1 MEIIKMKRI
10 IQYIVSS
17 RIGPILVI
25 LIGLFFAFIIS
36 LSSPKP
42 QKGIEL
48 PKPTP
53 VFYEVV
59 TKKNITLKILTNGEV
74 KPLNEIN
81 LISQVS
87 GQIVEAADEF
97 VDGGIIKADSPLVWI
112 DDRDYKLAVISA
124 ESRVAQASKLL
135 EREIAESEL
144 AKNDWEELGLGEAS
158 PLTLRIPQLKEA
170 EAAEKAAL
178 ADLEKAKLNLERT
191 IVKLPFQGII
201 REKRTGVGQ
210 FVGAGS
216 VLATAFS
223 TEEVLIALP
232 LTDTELSYLGLP
244 LAYEE
249 AKPFTGPKVNFL
261 SSISNKTFEW
271 EGRIVRTAGSID
283 PPTRLV
289 YVYAEVINPYQQ
301 SPPLAIGMFV
311 DAIIEGKTIEDG
323 FLVPNSA
330 INNNSNI
337 YVIDKNDNLEIRDIE
352 VLGTENDYVI
362 IKGEIIEGERV
373 VVSPLNNAKIGMG
386 LKPILLNKD
395 IGG

>member
-1 MEIIKMKRI
+1 MRKLF
-10 IQYIVSS
+10 QYIIGS
-17 RIGPILVI
+17 RIAPILII
-25 LIGLFFAFIIS
+25 LIGSFFAFVIS
-36 LSSPKP
+36 VSSPKP

-53 VFYEVV
+53 VFYEVIS
-59 TKKNITLKILTNGEV
+59 KKDITLKILTNGEV

-87 GQIVEAADEF
+87 GQIVEAANEF
-97 VDGGIIKADSPLVWI
+97 VDGGIIKAGSPLVWI

-144 AKNDWEELGLGEAS
+144 AKNDWEELGIGEAS

-191 IVKLPFQGII
+191 VVKLPFQGII
-201 REKRTGVGQ
+201 RQKKTGVGQ
-210 FVGAGS
+210 FVGTGS
-216 VLATAFS
+216 ILATAFS

-249 AKPFTGPKVNFL
+249 EMIFSGPKVNFYSL
-261 SSISNKTFEW
+261 VSNKNSEW
-271 EGRIVRTAGSID
+271 TGRIVRTAGSID
-283 PPTRLV
+283 PLTRLV

-311 DAIIEGKTIEDG
+311 DAVIEGKTIKDG
-323 FLVPNSA
+323 FLIPNSA
-330 INNNSNI
+330 INNNSKI
-337 YVIDKNDNLEIRDIE
+337 YIINKSDNLEIREIE
-352 VLGTENDYVI
+352 VLGTENDNVI
-362 IKGEIIEGERV
+362 IKGEISEGERV
-373 VVSPLNNAKIGMG
+373 VVSPLNNAKSGMA
-386 LKPILLNKD
+386 LKPILLNKN
-395 IGG
+395 ITG

>member
-1 MEIIKMKRI
+1 MKRI
-10 IQYIVSS
+10 IQYILSS

-25 LIGLFFAFIIS
+25 LIGSFFAFLIS
-36 LSSPKP
+36 VSSPKP
-42 QKGIEL
+42 KKGIEL

-59 TKKNITLKILTNGEV
+59 TKKNITLKIFTNGEV

-97 VDGGIIKADSPLVWI
+97 VEGGIIKAGSPLVWI

-201 REKRTGVGQ
+201 REKKTGVGQ

-216 VLATAFS
+216 ILATAFS

-249 AKPFTGPKVNFL
+249 EKPFTGPKVKFL
-261 SSISNKTFEW
+261 SSVSNKTFEW

-311 DAIIEGKTIEDG
+311 DAIINGKTIKDG
-323 FLVPNSA
+323 YLVPNSA
-330 INNNSNI
+330 VNNNSNI
-337 YVIDKNDNLEIRDIE
+337 YAIDKNDNLEIREIE
-352 VLGTENDYVI
+352 ILGTDRDYVI
-362 IKGEIIEGERV
+362 IKGEINEGERV
-373 VVSPLNNAKIGMG
+373 VVSPLNNAKTGMS
-386 LKPILLNKD
+386 LKPILLNKN
-395 IGG
+395 ISG

>member
-1 MEIIKMKRI
+1 MKRV
-10 IQYIVSS
+10 IQYIISS

-25 LIGLFFAFIIS
+25 LIGSFFAFLIS
-36 LSSPKP
+36 VSSPKP
-42 QKGIEL
+42 KKGIEL

-59 TKKNITLKILTNGEV
+59 TKKNITLKIFTNGEV

-81 LISQVS
+81 LIAQVS

-97 VDGGIIKADSPLVWI
+97 VEGGIIKAGSPLVWI
-112 DDRDYKLAVISA
+112 DNRDYKLAVISA

-144 AKNDWEELGLGEAS
+144 AKNDWEELGIGEAS

-210 FVGAGS
+210 FVSAGS
-216 VLATAFS
+216 ILATAFS

-249 AKPFTGPKVNFL
+249 EIPFTGPKVKFL
-261 SSISNKTFEW
+261 SSVSNKTFEW

-311 DAIIEGKTIEDG
+311 DAIIDGKTIKDG

-337 YVIDKNDNLEIRDIE
+337 YAIDKNDNLEIREIE

-362 IKGEIIEGERV
+362 IKGEINEGERV

-386 LKPILLNKD
+386 LKPILLNKN
-395 IGG
+395 ISG

>member
-1 MEIIKMKRI
+1 MRRI
-10 IQYIVSS
+10 LQYIISS
-17 RIGPILVI
+17 RIAPILII
-25 LIGLFFAFIIS
+25 LIGSFFAFIIS
-36 LSSPKP
+36 VSSPKP

-53 VFYEVV
+53 VFYETI
-59 TKKNITLKILTNGEV
+59 TKKDISLKILTNGEV

-87 GQIVEAADEF
+87 GQIVKAADEF
-97 VDGGIIKADSPLVWI
+97 VDGGIIKAGSPLVWI
-112 DDRDYKLAVISA
+112 DDRDYKLALISA

-191 IVKLPFQGII
+191 VVKLPFQGII
-201 REKRTGVGQ
+201 RQKKTGVGQ
-210 FVGAGS
+210 FVGTGS
-216 VLATAFS
+216 ILATAFS

-249 AKPFTGPKVNFL
+249 ERPFSGPKVNFYSL
-261 SSISNKTFEW
+261 VSNKNSEW

-283 PPTRLV
+283 PLTRLV

-311 DAIIEGKTIEDG
+311 DAVIEGKTIKDG

-330 INNNSNI
+330 INNNLNLYI
-337 YVIDKNDNLEIRDIE
+337 INANDNLEIREIE

-362 IKGEIIEGERV
+362 IKGEISEGERV
-373 VVSPLNNAKIGMG
+373 VVSPLNNAKNGMA
-386 LKPILLNKD
+386 LKPILLGKN
-395 IGG
+395 IAR

>member
-1 MEIIKMKRI
+1 MKRV
-10 IQYIVSS
+10 IQYIISS

-25 LIGLFFAFIIS
+25 LIGSFFAFLIS
-36 LSSPKP
+36 VSSPKP
-42 QKGIEL
+42 KKGIEL

-59 TKKNITLKILTNGEV
+59 TKKNITLKIFTNGEV

-97 VDGGIIKADSPLVWI
+97 VEGGIIKAGSPLVWI
-112 DDRDYKLAVISA
+112 DNRDYKLAVISA

-144 AKNDWEELGLGEAS
+144 AKNDWEELGIGEAS

-216 VLATAFS
+216 ILATAFS

-249 AKPFTGPKVNFL
+249 EKPFTGPKVKFL
-261 SSISNKTFEW
+261 SSVSNKTFEW

-311 DAIIEGKTIEDG
+311 DAIIDGKTIKEG

-337 YVIDKNDNLEIRDIE
+337 YAIDKNDNLEIREIE

-362 IKGEIIEGERV
+362 IKGEINEGERV
-373 VVSPLNNAKIGMG
+373 VVSPLNNAKIGMS
-386 LKPILLNKD
+386 LKPILLDKN
-395 IGG
+395 ISG

>member
-1 MEIIKMKRI
+1 MKRI

-301 SPPLAIGMFV
+301 SPPLAIGLFV

-330 INNNSNI
+330 INNNANI

>member
-1 MEIIKMKRI
+1 MKRV
-10 IQYIVSS
+10 IQYIISS

-25 LIGLFFAFIIS
+25 LIGSFFAFIIS
-36 LSSPKP
+36 VSSPKP
-42 QKGIEL
+42 KKGIEL

-59 TKKNITLKILTNGEV
+59 TKKNITLEIFTNGEV

-97 VDGGIIKADSPLVWI
+97 VDGGIIKAGSPLVWI

-249 AKPFTGPKVNFL
+249 EKPFTGPKVKFL
-261 SSISNKTFEW
+261 STVSNKTFEW

-311 DAIIEGKTIEDG
+311 DAIIEGKTIKDG

-337 YVIDKNDNLEIRDIE
+337 YVIDINDNLEIREIE

-362 IKGEIIEGERV
+362 LKGEIYEGERV
-373 VVSPLNNAKIGMG
+373 VVSPLNNAKIGMA
-386 LKPILLNKD
+386 LKPILLNKN
-395 IGG
+395 ING

>member
-1 MEIIKMKRI
+1 MKKI
-10 IQYIVSS
+10 IQYIISS

-25 LIGLFFAFIIS
+25 LIGSFFAFIIS
-36 LSSPKP
+36 VSSPKP
-42 QKGIEL
+42 KKGIEL

-59 TKKNITLKILTNGEV
+59 TKKNITLKIFTNGEV

-97 VDGGIIKADSPLVWI
+97 VDGGIIKAGSPLVWI

-249 AKPFTGPKVNFL
+249 EKPFTGPKVKFL
-261 SSISNKTFEW
+261 STVSNKTFEW

-311 DAIIEGKTIEDG
+311 DAIIEGKTIKDG

-337 YVIDKNDNLEIRDIE
+337 YVIDINDNLEIREIE

-362 IKGEIIEGERV
+362 LKGEIYEGERV
-373 VVSPLNNAKIGMG
+373 VVSPLNNAKIGMA
-386 LKPILLNKD
+386 LKPILLNKN
-395 IGG
+395 ING

>member
-1 MEIIKMKRI
+1 MRKLF
-10 IQYIVSS
+10 QYIIGS
-17 RIGPILVI
+17 RIAPILII
-25 LIGLFFAFIIS
+25 LIGSFFAFVIS
-36 LSSPKP
+36 VSSPKP

-53 VFYEVV
+53 VFYEIIS
-59 TKKNITLKILTNGEV
+59 KKDITLKILTNGEV

-87 GQIVEAADEF
+87 GQIVEAANEF
-97 VDGGIIKADSPLVWI
+97 VDGGIIKAGSPLVWI

-144 AKNDWEELGLGEAS
+144 AKNDWEELGIGEAS

-191 IVKLPFQGII
+191 VVKLPFQGII
-201 REKRTGVGQ
+201 RQKKTGVGQ
-210 FVGAGS
+210 FVGTGS
-216 VLATAFS
+216 ILATAFS

-249 AKPFTGPKVNFL
+249 EMIFSGPKVNFYSL
-261 SSISNKTFEW
+261 VSNKNSEW
-271 EGRIVRTAGSID
+271 TGRIVRTAGSID
-283 PPTRLV
+283 PLTRLV

-311 DAIIEGKTIEDG
+311 DAVIEGKTIKDG
-323 FLVPNSA
+323 FLIPNSA
-330 INNNSNI
+330 INNNSKI
-337 YVIDKNDNLEIRDIE
+337 YIINKSDNLEIREIE
-352 VLGTENDYVI
+352 VLGTENDNVI
-362 IKGEIIEGERV
+362 IKGEISEGERV
-373 VVSPLNNAKIGMG
+373 VVSPLNNAKSGMA
-386 LKPILLNKD
+386 LKPILLNKN
-395 IGG
+395 ITG

>member
-1 MEIIKMKRI
+1 MRKLF
-10 IQYIVSS
+10 QYIIGS
-17 RIGPILVI
+17 RIAPILII
-25 LIGLFFAFIIS
+25 LIGSFFAFVIS
-36 LSSPKP
+36 VSSPKP

-53 VFYEVV
+53 VFYEIIS
-59 TKKNITLKILTNGEV
+59 KKDITLKILTNGEV

-87 GQIVEAADEF
+87 GQIVEAANEF
-97 VDGGIIKADSPLVWI
+97 VDGGIIKAGSPLVWI

-144 AKNDWEELGLGEAS
+144 AKNDWEELGIGEAS

-191 IVKLPFQGII
+191 VVKLPFQGII
-201 REKRTGVGQ
+201 RQKKTGVGQ
-210 FVGAGS
+210 FVGTGS
-216 VLATAFS
+216 TLATAFS

-249 AKPFTGPKVNFL
+249 EMIFSGPKVNFYSL
-261 SSISNKTFEW
+261 VSNKNSEW
-271 EGRIVRTAGSID
+271 TGRIVRTAGSID
-283 PPTRLV
+283 PLTRLV

-311 DAIIEGKTIEDG
+311 DAVIEGKTIKDG
-323 FLVPNSA
+323 FLIPNSA
-330 INNNSNI
+330 INNNSKI
-337 YVIDKNDNLEIRDIE
+337 YIINTGDNLEIREIE
-352 VLGTENDYVI
+352 VLGTENDNVI
-362 IKGEIIEGERV
+362 IKGEISEGERV
-373 VVSPLNNAKIGMG
+373 VVSPLNNAKDGMA
-386 LKPILLNKD
+386 LKPILLNKN
-395 IGG
+395 ITR

>member
-1 MEIIKMKRI
+1 MKRV
-10 IQYIVSS
+10 IQYIISS

-25 LIGLFFAFIIS
+25 LIGSFFAFLIS
-36 LSSPKP
+36 VSSPKP
-42 QKGIEL
+42 KKGIEL

-59 TKKNITLKILTNGEV
+59 TKKNITLKIFTNGEV

-97 VDGGIIKADSPLVWI
+97 VEGGIIKAGSPLVWI
-112 DDRDYKLAVISA
+112 DNRDYKLAVISA

-144 AKNDWEELGLGEAS
+144 AKNDWEELGIGEAS

-216 VLATAFS
+216 ILATAFS

-249 AKPFTGPKVNFL
+249 EKPFTGPKVKFL
-261 SSISNKTFEW
+261 SSVSNKTFEW

-311 DAIIEGKTIEDG
+311 DAIIDGKTIKDG
-323 FLVPNSA
+323 FLVTNSA

-337 YVIDKNDNLEIRDIE
+337 YAIDKNDNLEIREIE

-362 IKGEIIEGERV
+362 IKGEINEGERV
-373 VVSPLNNAKIGMG
+373 VVSPLNNAKIGMS
-386 LKPILLNKD
+386 LKPILLDKN
-395 IGG
+395 ISG

>member
-1 MEIIKMKRI
+1 MRRLF
-10 IQYIVSS
+10 QYIIGS
-17 RIGPILVI
+17 RIAPILII
-25 LIGLFFAFIIS
+25 LIGSFFAFVIS
-36 LSSPKP
+36 ISSPKP

-53 VFYEVV
+53 VFYEVIS
-59 TKKNITLKILTNGEV
+59 KKDITLKILTNGEV
-74 KPLNEIN
+74 RPLNEIN

-87 GQIVEAADEF
+87 GQIIKAADEF
-97 VDGGIIKADSPLVWI
+97 VDGGIIKAGSPLVWI

-144 AKNDWEELGLGEAS
+144 AKNDWEELGIGEAS

-191 IVKLPFQGII
+191 VVKLPFQGII
-201 REKRTGVGQ
+201 RQKKTGVGQ
-210 FVGAGS
+210 FVGTGS
-216 VLATAFS
+216 ILATAFS

-249 AKPFTGPKVNFL
+249 EKIFSGPKVNFY
-261 SSISNKTFEW
+261 SFVSNKNSEW
-271 EGRIVRTAGSID
+271 TGRIVRTAGSID
-283 PPTRLV
+283 PLTRLV
-289 YVYAEVINPYQQ
+289 YVYAEVVNPYQQ

-311 DAIIEGKTIEDG
+311 DAIIEGKTIKDG

-330 INNNSNI
+330 ICLLYTSPSP
-337 YVIDKNDNLEIRDIE
+337 RDRQ
-352 VLGTENDYVI
+352 
-362 IKGEIIEGERV
+362 KSRMP
-373 VVSPLNNAKIGMG
+373 SSA
-386 LKPILLNKD
+386 
-395 IGG
+395 

>member
-1 MEIIKMKRI
+1 MRKIF
-10 IQYIVSS
+10 QYIIGS
-17 RIGPILVI
+17 RIAPIFII
-25 LIGLFFAFIIS
+25 LIGSFFAFIIS
-36 LSSPKP
+36 VSSPKP

-53 VFYEVV
+53 VFYEVI
-59 TKKNITLKILTNGEV
+59 TKKDISLKILTNGEV
-74 KPLNEIN
+74 RPLNEIN

-97 VDGGIIKADSPLVWI
+97 VDGGIIKAGSPLVWI

-191 IVKLPFQGII
+191 VVKLPFQGII
-201 REKRTGVGQ
+201 RQKKTGVGQ
-210 FVGAGS
+210 FVGTGS
-216 VLATAFS
+216 ILATAFS

-249 AKPFTGPKVNFL
+249 ERPFSGPKVSFYSL
-261 SSISNKTFEW
+261 VSNKNSEW

-283 PPTRLV
+283 PLTRLV

-311 DAIIEGKTIEDG
+311 DAVIEGKTIKNG

-337 YVIDKNDNLEIRDIE
+337 YVINTNDNLEIRKIE

-362 IKGEIIEGERV
+362 IKGEISEGERV
-373 VVSPLNNAKIGMG
+373 VVSPLNNAKDGMA
-386 LKPILLNKD
+386 LKPILLDKN
-395 IGG
+395 IAR

>member
-1 MEIIKMKRI
+1 MKRLF
-10 IQYIVSS
+10 QYIINS
-17 RIGPILVI
+17 RIAPILII
-25 LIGLFFAFIIS
+25 LIGSFFAFIIS
-36 LSSPKP
+36 VSSPKP

-53 VFYEVV
+53 VFYEAI
-59 TKKNITLKILTNGEV
+59 TKKDISLKILTNGEV

-87 GQIVEAADEF
+87 GQIVKAADEF
-97 VDGGIIKADSPLVWI
+97 VDGGIIKAGSPLVWI
-112 DDRDYKLAVISA
+112 DDRDYKLALISA

-191 IVKLPFQGII
+191 VVKLPFQGII
-201 REKRTGVGQ
+201 RQKKTGVGQ
-210 FVGAGS
+210 FVGTGS
-216 VLATAFS
+216 ILATAFS

-249 AKPFTGPKVNFL
+249 ERPFSGPKVNFYSL
-261 SSISNKTFEW
+261 VSNKISEW

-283 PPTRLV
+283 PLTRLV

-311 DAIIEGKTIEDG
+311 DAVIEGKTIKNG

-337 YVIDKNDNLEIRDIE
+337 YVINTNDNLEIREIE

-362 IKGEIIEGERV
+362 IKGEISEGERV
-373 VVSPLNNAKIGMG
+373 VVSPLNNAKDGMA
-386 LKPILLNKD
+386 LKPILLGKN
-395 IGG
+395 IAR

>member
-1 MEIIKMKRI
+1 MRRI
-10 IQYIVSS
+10 FQYILSS
-17 RIGPILVI
+17 RIAPILII
-25 LIGLFFAFIIS
+25 LIGSFFAFIIS
-36 LSSPKP
+36 VSSPKP

-53 VFYEVV
+53 VFYEAI
-59 TKKNITLKILTNGEV
+59 TKKDISLKILTNGEV

-87 GQIVEAADEF
+87 GQIVKAADEF
-97 VDGGIIKADSPLVWI
+97 VDGGIIKAGSPLVWI
-112 DDRDYKLAVISA
+112 DDRDYKLALISA

-158 PLTLRIPQLKEA
+158 PLTLRIPQLNEA
-170 EAAEKAAL
+170 EAAERAAL

-191 IVKLPFQGII
+191 VVKLPFQGII
-201 REKRTGVGQ
+201 RQKKTGVGQ
-210 FVGAGS
+210 FVGTGS

-249 AKPFTGPKVNFL
+249 ERPFSGPKVNFYSL
-261 SSISNKTFEW
+261 VSNKNSEW

-283 PPTRLV
+283 PLTRLV

-311 DAIIEGKTIEDG
+311 DAVIEGKTINNG

-337 YVIDKNDNLEIRDIE
+337 YVINSSDNLEIRKIE

-362 IKGEIIEGERV
+362 IKGEIFEGERV
-373 VVSPLNNAKIGMG
+373 VVSPLNNAKDGMA
-386 LKPILLNKD
+386 LKPILLDKN
-395 IGG
+395 IVR

>member
-1 MEIIKMKRI
+1 MKRI
-10 IQYIVSS
+10 IQYILSS

-25 LIGLFFAFIIS
+25 LIGSFFAFLIS
-36 LSSPKP
+36 VSSPKP
-42 QKGIEL
+42 KKGIEL

-59 TKKNITLKILTNGEV
+59 TKKNITLKIFTNGEV

-97 VDGGIIKADSPLVWI
+97 VDGGIIKAGSPLVWI

-201 REKRTGVGQ
+201 REKKTGVGQ

-216 VLATAFS
+216 ILATAFS

-249 AKPFTGPKVNFL
+249 EKPFTGPKVKFL
-261 SSISNKTFEW
+261 SSVSNKTFEW

-311 DAIIEGKTIEDG
+311 DAIINGKTIKDG
-323 FLVPNSA
+323 YLVPNSA
-330 INNNSNI
+330 VNNNSNI
-337 YVIDKNDNLEIRDIE
+337 YAIDKNDNLEIREIE
-352 VLGTENDYVI
+352 ILGTDRDYVI
-362 IKGEIIEGERV
+362 IKGEINEGERV
-373 VVSPLNNAKIGMG
+373 VVSPLNNAKTGMS
-386 LKPILLNKD
+386 LKPILLNKN
-395 IGG
+395 ISG

>member
-1 MEIIKMKRI
+1 MRRI
-10 IQYIVSS
+10 LQYIISS
-17 RIGPILVI
+17 RIAPILII
-25 LIGLFFAFIIS
+25 LIGSFFAFIIS
-36 LSSPKP
+36 VSSPKP

-53 VFYEVV
+53 VFYETI
-59 TKKNITLKILTNGEV
+59 TKKDISLKILTNGEV

-87 GQIVEAADEF
+87 GQIVKAADEF
-97 VDGGIIKADSPLVWI
+97 VDGGIIKAGSPLVWI
-112 DDRDYKLAVISA
+112 DDRDYKLALISA

-191 IVKLPFQGII
+191 VVKLPFQGII
-201 REKRTGVGQ
+201 RQKKTGVGQ
-210 FVGAGS
+210 FVGTGS
-216 VLATAFS
+216 ILATAFS

-249 AKPFTGPKVNFL
+249 ERPFSGPKVNFYSL
-261 SSISNKTFEW
+261 VSNKNSEW
-271 EGRIVRTAGSID
+271 KGRIVRTAGSID
-283 PPTRLV
+283 PLTRLV

-311 DAIIEGKTIEDG
+311 DAVIEGKTIKDG

-330 INNNSNI
+330 INNNLNLYI
-337 YVIDKNDNLEIRDIE
+337 INANDNLEIREIE

-362 IKGEIIEGERV
+362 IKGEISEGERV
-373 VVSPLNNAKIGMG
+373 VVSPLNNAKDGMA
-386 LKPILLNKD
+386 LKPILLGKN
-395 IGG
+395 IAR

>member
-1 MEIIKMKRI
+1 MRRI
-10 IQYIVSS
+10 FQYIIGS
-17 RIGPILVI
+17 RIAPILII
-25 LIGLFFAFIIS
+25 LIGSFFAFIIS
-36 LSSPKP
+36 VSSPKP

-53 VFYEVV
+53 VFYEVI
-59 TKKNITLKILTNGEV
+59 TKKDISLKILTNGEV

-97 VDGGIIKADSPLVWI
+97 VDGGIIKAGSPLVWI

-191 IVKLPFQGII
+191 VVKLPFQGII
-201 REKRTGVGQ
+201 RQKKTGVGQ
-210 FVGAGS
+210 FVGTGS
-216 VLATAFS
+216 ILATAFS

-249 AKPFTGPKVNFL
+249 KRPFSGPKVNFYSL
-261 SSISNKTFEW
+261 VSNKNSEW
-271 EGRIVRTAGSID
+271 VGRIVRTAGSID
-283 PPTRLV
+283 PLTRLV

-311 DAIIEGKTIEDG
+311 DAVIEGKTIKNG

-337 YVIDKNDNLEIRDIE
+337 YVINTNDNLEVRKIE

-362 IKGEIIEGERV
+362 IKGEISEGERV
-373 VVSPLNNAKIGMG
+373 VVSPLNNAKDGMA
-386 LKPILLNKD
+386 LKPILLDKN
-395 IGG
+395 IAR

>member
-17 RIGPILVI
+17 RIGPILVV

-216 VLATAFS
+216 ILATAFS

-330 INNNSNI
+330 INNNANI

>member
-1 MEIIKMKRI
+1 MKRI

-216 VLATAFS
+216 ILATAFS

-337 YVIDKNDNLEIRDIE
+337 YVINKNDNLEIRDIE

>member
-1 MEIIKMKRI
+1 MRRI
-10 IQYIVSS
+10 FQYIIGS
-17 RIGPILVI
+17 RIAPILII
-25 LIGLFFAFIIS
+25 LIGSFFAFIIS

-53 VFYEVV
+53 VFYEVI
-59 TKKNITLKILTNGEV
+59 TKKDISLKILTNGEV

-97 VDGGIIKADSPLVWI
+97 VDGGIIKAGSPLVWI

-124 ESRVAQASKLL
+124 ESRVAQASKFL

-158 PLTLRIPQLKEA
+158 SLTLRIPQLREA

-201 REKRTGVGQ
+201 RQKKTGVGQ
-210 FVGAGS
+210 FVGTGS
-216 VLATAFS
+216 ILATAFS

-249 AKPFTGPKVNFL
+249 ERPFSGPKVNFYSL
-261 SSISNKTFEW
+261 VSNKKSEW

-283 PPTRLV
+283 PLTRLV

-311 DAIIEGKTIEDG
+311 DAVIEGKTIKNG

-337 YVIDKNDNLEIRDIE
+337 YVINTNDNLEIRKIE

-362 IKGEIIEGERV
+362 IKGEISEGERV
-373 VVSPLNNAKIGMG
+373 VVSPLNNAKEGMA
-386 LKPILLNKD
+386 LKPILLDKN
-395 IGG
+395 IAR

>member
-1 MEIIKMKRI
+1 MRRI
-10 IQYIVSS
+10 FQYIISS
-17 RIGPILVI
+17 RIAPILII
-25 LIGLFFAFIIS
+25 LIGSFFAFIIS
-36 LSSPKP
+36 VSSPKP

-53 VFYEVV
+53 VFYETI
-59 TKKNITLKILTNGEV
+59 TKKDISLKILTNGEV

-87 GQIVEAADEF
+87 GQIVKAADEF
-97 VDGGIIKADSPLVWI
+97 VDGGIIKAGSPLVWI
-112 DDRDYKLAVISA
+112 DDRDYKLALISA
-124 ESRVAQASKLL
+124 ESRVAKASKLL

-191 IVKLPFQGII
+191 VVKLPFQGII
-201 REKRTGVGQ
+201 RQKKTGVGQ
-210 FVGAGS
+210 FVGTGS
-216 VLATAFS
+216 ILATAFS

-249 AKPFTGPKVNFL
+249 ERPFSGPKVSFYSL
-261 SSISNKTFEW
+261 VSNKNSEW

-283 PPTRLV
+283 PLTRLV

-311 DAIIEGKTIEDG
+311 DAVIEGKTIKNG

-337 YVIDKNDNLEIRDIE
+337 YVINTNDNLEIRKIE

-362 IKGEIIEGERV
+362 IKGEISEGERV
-373 VVSPLNNAKIGMG
+373 VVSPLNNAKDGMA
-386 LKPILLNKD
+386 LKPILLDKN
-395 IGG
+395 IAR

>member
-1 MEIIKMKRI
+1 MRRI
-10 IQYIVSS
+10 LQYIISS
-17 RIGPILVI
+17 RIAPILII
-25 LIGLFFAFIIS
+25 LIGSFFAFIIS
-36 LSSPKP
+36 VSSPKP

-53 VFYEVV
+53 VFYETI
-59 TKKNITLKILTNGEV
+59 TKKDISLKILTNGEV

-87 GQIVEAADEF
+87 GQIVKAADEF
-97 VDGGIIKADSPLVWI
+97 VDGGIIKAGSPLVWI
-112 DDRDYKLAVISA
+112 DDRDYKLALISA

-191 IVKLPFQGII
+191 VVKLPFQGII
-201 REKRTGVGQ
+201 RQKKTGVGQ
-210 FVGAGS
+210 FVGTGS
-216 VLATAFS
+216 ILATAFS

-249 AKPFTGPKVNFL
+249 ERPFSGPKVNFYSL
-261 SSISNKTFEW
+261 VSNKNSEW

-283 PPTRLV
+283 PLTRLV

-311 DAIIEGKTIEDG
+311 DAVIEGKTIKNG

-330 INNNSNI
+330 INNNSNL
-337 YVIDKNDNLEIRDIE
+337 YVINANDSLEIREIE

-362 IKGEIIEGERV
+362 IKGEISEGERV
-373 VVSPLNNAKIGMG
+373 VVSPLNNAKNGMA
-386 LKPILLNKD
+386 LKPILLGKN
-395 IGG
+395 IAR

>member
-1 MEIIKMKRI
+1 MKRI

-59 TKKNITLKILTNGEV
+59 TKKNITLRILTNGEV

-330 INNNSNI
+330 INNNANI
-337 YVIDKNDNLEIRDIE
+337 YVIDKNNNLEIRDIE

>member
-1 MEIIKMKRI
+1 MRKI
-10 IQYIVSS
+10 IQYIIGS
-17 RIGPILVI
+17 RIGPLLVI
-25 LIGLFFAFIIS
+25 LIGSFFAFIIS
-36 LSSPKP
+36 VSSPKP

-59 TKKNITLKILTNGEV
+59 TKKNITLKIFTNGEV

-97 VDGGIIKADSPLVWI
+97 VDGGIIKAGSPLVWI

-216 VLATAFS
+216 ILATAFS

-249 AKPFTGPKVNFL
+249 EKPFTGPKVKFL
-261 SSISNKTFEW
+261 SSVSNKTFEW

-311 DAIIEGKTIEDG
+311 DAIIDGKTIKDG

-337 YVIDKNDNLEIRDIE
+337 YAIDKNDNLEIREIE

-362 IKGEIIEGERV
+362 IKGEINEGERV
-373 VVSPLNNAKIGMG
+373 VVSPLNNAKVGMS
-386 LKPILLNKD
+386 LKPILLNKN
-395 IGG
+395 ISG

>member
-1 MEIIKMKRI
+1 MRRI
-10 IQYIVSS
+10 FQYIIGS
-17 RIGPILVI
+17 RIAPILII
-25 LIGLFFAFIIS
+25 LIGSFFAFIIS
-36 LSSPKP
+36 VSSPKP

-53 VFYEVV
+53 VFYEVI
-59 TKKNITLKILTNGEV
+59 TKKDISLKILTNGEV

-97 VDGGIIKADSPLVWI
+97 VDGGIIKAGSPLVWI

-158 PLTLRIPQLKEA
+158 PLTLRIPQLREA

-201 REKRTGVGQ
+201 RQKKTGVGQ
-210 FVGAGS
+210 FVGTGS
-216 VLATAFS
+216 ILATAFS

-249 AKPFTGPKVNFL
+249 ERPFSGPKVNFYSL
-261 SSISNKTFEW
+261 VSNKKSEW

-283 PPTRLV
+283 PLTRLV

-311 DAIIEGKTIEDG
+311 DAVIEGKTIKNG

-337 YVIDKNDNLEIRDIE
+337 YVINTNDNLEIRKIE

-362 IKGEIIEGERV
+362 IKGEISEGERV
-373 VVSPLNNAKIGMG
+373 VVSPLNNAKEGMA
-386 LKPILLNKD
+386 LKPILLDKN
-395 IGG
+395 IAR

>member
-1 MEIIKMKRI
+1 MRRLF
-10 IQYIVSS
+10 QYIIGS
-17 RIGPILVI
+17 RIAPILII
-25 LIGLFFAFIIS
+25 LIGSFFAFVIS
-36 LSSPKP
+36 ISSPKP

-53 VFYEVV
+53 VFYEVIS
-59 TKKNITLKILTNGEV
+59 KKDITLKILTNGEV
-74 KPLNEIN
+74 RPLNEIN

-87 GQIVEAADEF
+87 GQIVRAADEF
-97 VDGGIIKADSPLVWI
+97 VDGGIIKAGSPLVWI

-144 AKNDWEELGLGEAS
+144 AKNDWEELGIGEAS

-191 IVKLPFQGII
+191 VVKLPFQGII
-201 REKRTGVGQ
+201 RQKKTGVGQ
-210 FVGAGS
+210 FVGTGS
-216 VLATAFS
+216 ILATAFS

-249 AKPFTGPKVNFL
+249 EKIFSGPKVNFY
-261 SSISNKTFEW
+261 SFVSNKNSEW
-271 EGRIVRTAGSID
+271 TGRIVRTAGSID
-283 PPTRLV
+283 PLTRLV
-289 YVYAEVINPYQQ
+289 YVYAEVVNPYQQ

-311 DAIIEGKTIEDG
+311 DAVIEGKTIKDG

-330 INNNSNI
+330 INNNSDI
-337 YVIDKNDNLEIRDIE
+337 YIINASDNLEIRKIE

-362 IKGEIIEGERV
+362 IKGEISEGERV
-373 VVSPLNNAKIGMG
+373 VVSPLNNAKTGMA
-386 LKPILLNKD
+386 LKPILLNKNID
-395 IGG
+395 G